1 MYVSY
6 YVLILGLHER
16 KHKSSWPALHAEVVS
31 GTETK
36 GLLSALA
43 RLTQECEKAHS
54 RAQNSAGCQ
63 KYFCFNLL
71 LKEKKPTFFFC
82 FALFCF
88 LHLPCLIFSPNN
100 LSLSW
105 PVTGGLSRAGS
116 GSTKNVMK

>member
-71 LKEKKPTFFFC
+71 PKEKQPTFFF
-82 FALFCF
+82 LFCF
-88 LHLPCLIFSPNN
+88 VLFSSPPLPHLF
-100 LSLSW
+100 
-105 PVTGGLSRAGS
+105 TQ
-116 GSTKNVMK
+116 